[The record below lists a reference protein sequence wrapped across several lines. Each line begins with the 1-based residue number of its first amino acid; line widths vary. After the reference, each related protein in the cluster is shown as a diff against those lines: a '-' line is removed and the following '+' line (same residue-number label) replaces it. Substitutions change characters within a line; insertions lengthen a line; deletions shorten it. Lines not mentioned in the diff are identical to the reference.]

1 VIQHLGLRG
10 AHFSRR
16 CSPCR
21 CPLANGQE
29 INVDAVAGAAALSK
43 FGGFDT
49 GLLWDTAQGDKPRFY
64 EQNFDLGAAAE
75 PASTQETLNW
85 QAFSVG
91 GHNRRHRNM
100 TDASVMGCDAP
111 ARFF

>member
-1 VIQHLGLRG
+1 MRICHDFSGLFPCYCPEYG
-10 AHFSRR
+10 PSR
-16 CSPCR
+16 
-21 CPLANGQE
+21 
-29 INVDAVAGAAALSK
+29 
-43 FGGFDT
+43 
-49 GLLWDTAQGDKPRFY
+49 DTAQGEKRRFY
-64 EQNFDLGAAAE
+64 RHNFDLGAAAE